1 MSTHASQ
8 SQASLLKNVL
18 IITPL
23 SLVGRMGTFLIYV
36 VLANWFGAPA
46 EMDFI
51 YYYWGIAVFLIELL
65 SAASA
70 YSVLV
75 PMLAEARAK
84 SETEAR
90 RCVQSIFSR
99 YIVFMPGLC
108 CVLVF
113 VSWVV
118 SQPFLPS
125 TGLSPATTIG
135 LVCGFLCFTI
145 IAAARWMLKA
155 ILDTY
160 QAFHL
165 PAIAQGLRAILVI
178 GVIYLCQ
185 PFLTWFSIPLALII
199 GELFQLIVLFWRC
212 CAVLNL
218 SALHLKPSWQTTP
231 YTTQFLRQCLL
242 MMGAAISDGLN
253 PVVDRGMA
261 SSLGASSVS
270 KLDYALRLCAIPET
284 LTGVTLPVL
293 LSHWAKISS
302 IDSQSEKRLKTDR
315 ESEGLCNVIHC
326 PASPHV
332 VLGCHTRIRSG
343 ATDLGYSQTKSGV
356 SAPPTG
362 TQLQRSVWQ
371 SVVVLLIL
379 MVPFLMCLYLFRVD
393 IVKLLY
399 GHGELSE
406 AGQFHIASLLG
417 IYLLGMLP
425 RLISR
430 LLIRAHLARQAH
442 RTVVTATLIRLILNP
457 FLNWFFMQQWGLE
470 GIAWSTAL
478 LSYPILVYIAFMF
491 WRRT

>member
-1 MSTHASQ
+1 MSTQASE
-8 SQASLLKNVL
+8 SQASLFKNVL
-18 IITPL
+18 LITPL
-23 SLVGRMGTFLIYV
+23 SLMGRAGTFLIYV
-36 VLANWFGAPA
+36 VLANWFGDPA

-75 PMLAEARAK
+75 PMLADARAK
-84 SETEAR
+84 GETEAQQ
-90 RCVQSIFSR
+90 CVQSIFSR
-99 YIVFMPGLC
+99 YITFMPGLC
-108 CVLVF
+108 CLLVLL
-113 VSWVV
+113 SWGV
-118 SQPFLPS
+118 SQSFLPS
-125 TGLSPATTIG
+125 AGLSPAATIG
-135 LVCGFLCFTI
+135 IVCGFLCFAI

-160 QAFHL
+160 QVFHL
-165 PAIAQGLRAILVI
+165 PVIAQGLRAILVI
-178 GVIYLCQ
+178 GVIYLGK
-185 PFLTWFSIPLALII
+185 PSLMWFSIPLALII
-199 GELFQLIVLFWRC
+199 GELFQLLLLFRRC
-212 CAVLNL
+212 CVVLNL
-218 SALHLKPSWQTTP
+218 SAMHLKLSWQTTP
-231 YTTQFLRQCLL
+231 YTTQFLKQCLL

-261 SSLGASSVS
+261 SSLGTSSVS

-302 IDSQSEKRLKTDR
+302 ADSQAGKGLASE
-315 ESEGLCNVIHC
+315 C
-326 PASPHV
+326 
-332 VLGCHTRIRSG
+332 
-343 ATDLGYSQTKSGV
+343 
-356 SAPPTG
+356 PPTG

-371 SVVVLLIL
+371 SVVALLIL
-379 MVPFLMCLYLFRVD
+379 MVPFLIGFYLFRVD
-393 IVKLLY
+393 LVTLLY

-442 RTVVTATLIRLILNP
+442 GTVVTATLIRLILNP
-457 FLNWFFMQQWGLE
+457 VLNWFFMQYWGLE

-478 LSYPILVYIAFMF
+478 LSYPIFVYIAFMF
-491 WRRT
+491 WRRR

>member
-1 MSTHASQ
+1 MSTHVSE

-84 SETEAR
+84 GETEAR

-108 CVLVF
+108 CVLVS

-118 SQPFLPS
+118 SYPFLPS
-125 TGLSPATTIG
+125 TGLSLATTIG

-165 PAIAQGLRAILVI
+165 PVIVQGLRALLVI
-178 GVIYLCQ
+178 GVIYFCQ
-185 PFLTWFSIPLALII
+185 PFLTWFSIPLGLII

-212 CAVLNL
+212 CVVLNV

-302 IDSQSEKRLKTDR
+302 TDPQSGKRLKTGR
-315 ESEGLCNVIHC
+315 ESEGFSL
-326 PASPHV
+326 
-332 VLGCHTRIRSG
+332 
-343 ATDLGYSQTKSGV
+343 DV
-356 SAPPTG
+356 STPPTR

-379 MVPFLMCLYLFRVD
+379 MVPFLIGFYLFRVD

-399 GHGELSE
+399 GHGELSA

-442 RTVVTATLIRLILNP
+442 RTVFTATLIRLILNP
-457 FLNWFFMQQWGLE
+457 FLNWFFMQHWGLE

-491 WRRT
+491 WRRR

>member
-1 MSTHASQ
+1 MSTHVSE

-75 PMLAEARAK
+75 PILAEARAK
-84 SETEAR
+84 GETEAR

-118 SQPFLPS
+118 SQPFLPN
-125 TGLSPATTIG
+125 TGLSLATTIG

-165 PAIAQGLRAILVI
+165 PVIVQGLRALLVI
-178 GVIYLCQ
+178 GAIYFCQ

-212 CAVLNL
+212 CVVLNV

-302 IDSQSEKRLKTDR
+302 TDSHSGKRLKTGR
-315 ESEGLCNVIHC
+315 ESEGFSL
-326 PASPHV
+326 
-332 VLGCHTRIRSG
+332 
-343 ATDLGYSQTKSGV
+343 DV
-356 SAPPTG
+356 STPPTG

-379 MVPFLMCLYLFRVD
+379 MVPFLIGFYLFRVD

-399 GHGELSE
+399 GHGELSA
-406 AGQFHIASLLG
+406 AGQFHIAALLG

-442 RTVVTATLIRLILNP
+442 RTVFTATLIRLILNP

-491 WRRT
+491 WRRR

>member
-1 MSTHASQ
+1 MSTHVSE

-118 SQPFLPS
+118 SHPFLPS
-125 TGLSPATTIG
+125 TGLSLATTIG

-165 PAIAQGLRAILVI
+165 PVIVQGLRALLVI
-178 GVIYLCQ
+178 GAIYLCQ

-212 CAVLNL
+212 CVVLNV
-218 SALHLKPSWQTTP
+218 SVLHLKPSWQTTP

-302 IDSQSEKRLKTDR
+302 TDSQSEK
-315 ESEGLCNVIHC
+315 
-326 PASPHV
+326 
-332 VLGCHTRIRSG
+332 
-343 ATDLGYSQTKSGV
+343 
-356 SAPPTG
+356 APIANG

-371 SVVVLLIL
+371 SIVVLLIL

-393 IVKLLY
+393 LVKVLY

-406 AGQFHIASLLG
+406 AGQLHIASLLG

-457 FLNWFFMQQWGLE
+457 FLNWFFMQYWGLE

-491 WRRT
+491 WRRR

>member
-1 MSTHASQ
+1 MSTHAPQ

-18 IITPL
+18 IVTPL
-23 SLVGRMGTFLIYV
+23 SLIGRAGTLLIYV
-36 VLANWFGAPA
+36 VLANWFGDPA

-84 SETEAR
+84 GETEAQQ
-90 RCVQSIFSR
+90 CVQSIFSR
-99 YIVFMPGLC
+99 YILFMPGLC
-108 CVLVF
+108 CLLVLL
-113 VSWVV
+113 SWIV
-118 SQPFLPS
+118 SQLFFPSAGLPPS
-125 TGLSPATTIG
+125 TTIG
-135 LVCGFLCFTI
+135 IVGGFLCFSI

-165 PAIAQGLRAILVI
+165 PVIVQGLRAILVI
-178 GVIYLCQ
+178 GVIYLCK
-185 PFLTWFSIPLALII
+185 PFLMWFSIPVALII
-199 GELFQLIVLFWRC
+199 GELFQLLLLLRRC
-212 CAVLNL
+212 CTILNL
-218 SALHLKPSWQTTP
+218 SALHLKFSWQTTP

-261 SSLGASSVS
+261 STLGTSSVS

-302 IDSQSEKRLKTDR
+302 PDSQAGKGLKTGR
-315 ESEGLCNVIHC
+315 ESEF
-326 PASPHV
+326 
-332 VLGCHTRIRSG
+332 
-343 ATDLGYSQTKSGV
+343 
-356 SAPPTG
+356 PPTEM
-362 TQLQRSVWQ
+362 QLQRSVWQ

-379 MVPFLMCLYLFRVD
+379 MVPFLMGFYLFRVEL
-393 IVKLLY
+393 VNLLY

-406 AGQFHIASLLG
+406 VGQAHIASLLG

-442 RTVVTATLIRLILNP
+442 RTVVTATLIRLMLNP
-457 FLNWFFMQQWGLE
+457 FLNWVFMQYWGLE

-478 LSYPILVYIAFMF
+478 LSYPILVYIAFTF
-491 WRRT
+491 WRQK

>member
-178 GVIYLCQ
+178 GVIYLCK
-185 PFLTWFSIPLALII
+185 PSLMWFSIPLALII
-199 GELFQLIVLFWRC
+199 GELFQLLLLFRRC
-212 CAVLNL
+212 CVVLNL
-218 SALHLKPSWQTTP
+218 SVLHLKFSWQTPP
-231 YTTQFLRQCLL
+231 YTTQFMRQCLL

-261 SSLGASSVS
+261 SSLGTSSVS

-302 IDSQSEKRLKTDR
+302 ADSQAGK
-315 ESEGLCNVIHC
+315 GL
-326 PASPHV
+326 ASAF
-332 VLGCHTRIRSG
+332 R
-343 ATDLGYSQTKSGV
+343 
-356 SAPPTG
+356 PTG

-442 RTVVTATLIRLILNP
+442 GTVVTATLIRLILNP
-457 FLNWFFMQQWGLE
+457 FLNWFFMQYWGLE

-491 WRRT
+491 WRRK

>member
-1 MSTHASQ
+1 MSTHAPQ

-23 SLVGRMGTFLIYV
+23 SLIGRAGTFLIYV
-36 VLANWFGAPA
+36 VLANWFGDPA

-84 SETEAR
+84 GETEAQ
-90 RCVQSIFSR
+90 RCVQSIFSQ
-99 YIVFMPGLC
+99 YIIFMPGLC
-108 CVLVF
+108 CVLVS
-113 VSWVV
+113 VSWVI
-118 SQPFLPS
+118 SQLFLPNA
-125 TGLSPATTIG
+125 GLPSSTTIG
-135 LVCGFLCFTI
+135 IVCGFLCFAI
-145 IAAARWMLKA
+145 IASARWMLKA

-165 PAIAQGLRAILVI
+165 PVIVQGLRAILVI
-178 GVIYLCQ
+178 GVIYLCK

-199 GELFQLIVLFWRC
+199 GELFQLFLLFRRC
-212 CAVLNL
+212 CTVLNL
-218 SALHLKPSWQTTP
+218 SALHLKFNPQTTP

-261 SSLGASSVS
+261 SSLGTSSVS

-302 IDSQSEKRLKTDR
+302 PDSQSGKRLKTGR
-315 ESEGLCNVIHC
+315 ESEF
-326 PASPHV
+326 
-332 VLGCHTRIRSG
+332 
-343 ATDLGYSQTKSGV
+343 
-356 SAPPTG
+356 PPTG
-362 TQLQRSVWQ
+362 TRLQRSVWQ

-379 MVPFLMCLYLFRVD
+379 MVPFLIGFYLFRVD
-393 IVKLLY
+393 IVTLLY

-406 AGQFHIASLLG
+406 AGQSHIASLLG

-430 LLIRAHLARQAH
+430 LLIRAHLVRQAH

-457 FLNWFFMQQWGLE
+457 FLNWFFMQYWGLE

-478 LSYPILVYIAFMF
+478 LSYPILAYIAFMF
-491 WRRT
+491 WRRR